1 MGIDWIWD
9 ALNDTKRIPAS
20 YRFRDAMKTSAYGIK
35 KIREHEGIRLKAYP
49 DPATGGAPWTV
60 GVGHTGPEVYP
71 GMVISADEVDDMLRR
86 DLEKFERGIERLVT
100 VPLTQNQFDALVSL
114 TFNIGLGNFGGSTL
128 LRKLNARDY
137 NGAADQILRWD
148 KAAGR
153 KMAGLTRR
161 REAER
166 NQFLMD

>member
-1 MGIDWIWD
+1 
-9 ALNDTKRIPAS
+9 
-20 YRFRDAMKTSAYGIK
+20 MKTSKAGADSIK
-35 KIREHEGIRLKAYP
+35 SREGLRLKAYP
-49 DPATGGAPWTV
+49 DPATGGEPWTI
-60 GVGHTGPEVYP
+60 GVGHTGPDVYP
-71 GMVISADEVDDMLRR
+71 GMVISADQADDMLRR

-137 NGAADQILRWD
+137 NGAADEILRWNR
-148 KAAGR
+148 AAG
-153 KMAGLTRR
+153 KVMPGLTRR

-166 NQFLMD
+166 NQFLTA

>member
-1 MGIDWIWD
+1 V
-9 ALNDTKRIPAS
+9 
-20 YRFRDAMKTSAYGIK
+20 KTSKAGADSIK
-35 KIREHEGIRLKAYP
+35 SREGLRLKAYP
-49 DPATGGAPWTV
+49 DPATGGEPWTI
-60 GVGHTGPEVYP
+60 GVGHTGPDVYP
-71 GMVISADEVDDMLRR
+71 GMVISADQADDMLRR

-137 NGAADQILRWD
+137 NGAADEILRWNR
-148 KAAGR
+148 AAG
-153 KMAGLTRR
+153 KVMPGLTRR

-166 NQFLMD
+166 NQFLTA